1 MFSVEVE
8 PITQAV
14 VLSLRGELDFDSTVQ
29 LDEAADRLL
38 SGEDGQPALV
48 IVNCTDLYFCDSSG
62 IGCFVRIYQRLAARS
77 GELRIAAAP
86 APVTRA
92 FTLTGLDQ
100 VIGVYETMQAALASG
115 SGGHGTGSGAGVPS
129 VSSSAEG

>member
-1 MFSVEVE
+1 VFSVEVE

-62 IGCFVRIYQRLAARS
+62 IGCFVRMYQRLTARS

-92 FTLTGLDQ
+92 FSLTGLDQ
-100 VIGVYETMQAALASG
+100 VIGVYATMDAALASG
-115 SGGHGTGSGAGVPS
+115 SGGYGAGTGAGLPP

>member
-1 MFSVEVE
+1 MFSVEAR
-8 PITQAV
+8 PTMQAM

-38 SGEDGQPALV
+38 SEGEGQRMLV
-48 IVNCTDLYFCDSSG
+48 IVDCTSLHFCDSSG

>member
-1 MFSVEVE
+1 MEAR
-8 PITQAV
+8 PTMQAM

-38 SGEDGQPALV
+38 SEGEGQRMLV
-48 IVNCTDLYFCDSSG
+48 IVDCTSLHFCDSSG